1 MRAKKVYT
9 EAFRE
14 ETLALA
20 QSSGKSKAALE
31 RELGLY
37 VGQIGQWQKRQK
49 GKGGMNGNDHDAEK
63 KKTTTPATDWQAE
76 AKRLAKENA
85 RLREE
90 REILKKAIAIFT
102 PESE

>member
-1 MRAKKVYT
+1 MYT

-14 ETLALA
+14 ETLVLA
-20 QSSGKSKAALE
+20 QGSEKSKAALE

-37 VGQIGQWQKRQK
+37 TGQIGQWQKRQK
-49 GKGGMNGNDHDAEK
+49 GSAGMNGKGHDAGKEK
-63 KKTTTPATDWQAE
+63 STETDWKAE

-90 REILKKAIAIFT
+90 REILKKAIALFT
-102 PESE
+102 PGSA